1 MNRLSVIFFNNLEH
15 SIKLY
20 RQFAQ
25 KSLVSDGIDIT
36 FDQCLVM
43 QSLDENHGMNQKEIA
58 AMVSKDAASLT
69 RILQLLV
76 KKGYLEKK
84 LHKDKRR
91 SKLAITQ
98 AGKEVMKKAQHVIDQ
113 SRQHALGGVDEKRL
127 KKLRKVLSKI
137 IENCS

>member
-36 FDQCLVM
+36 FDQWLVM
-43 QSLDENHGMNQKEIA
+43 QSLDENHGMNQREIA

-91 SKLAITQ
+91 SKLTITQ
-98 AGKEVMKKAQHVIDQ
+98 AGKEVMKKAHQVIDQ
-113 SRQHALGGVDEKRL
+113 SRQHALGGVEEKRL

-137 IENCS
+137 IKNCS